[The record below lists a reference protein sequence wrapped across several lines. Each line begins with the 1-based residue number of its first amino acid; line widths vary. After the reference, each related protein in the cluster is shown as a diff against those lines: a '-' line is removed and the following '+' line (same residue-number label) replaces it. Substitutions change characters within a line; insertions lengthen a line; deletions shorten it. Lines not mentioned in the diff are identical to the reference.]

1 MPTFTAQMQTEIIS
15 ILLAANNHS
24 SQLPPPSRRD
34 SRWVYRA
41 AQRCSAFTLAE
52 SMVVLVIFSLF
63 TIMAVGNL
71 RSVLMRNSFNARV
84 HNFVSSMQAAVT
96 AAAQTGRRYEV
107 IIDPVEQTYL
117 LREITTS
124 DLSEVLEEE
133 IIAEGDFGEN
143 CRVAY
148 VLFDDG
154 EFTDQFRAKF
164 RAGRSGWN
172 FGGVIV
178 LLDEDEQPYSVVV
191 NRLSNIVRL
200 QPGEVEIMMPRTKEE
215 MPF

>member
-1 MPTFTAQMQTEIIS
+1 MAGTNRPS
-15 ILLAANNHS
+15 Y
-24 SQLPPPSRRD
+24 LPPGPQPGPARA
-34 SRWVYRA
+34 YRPA
-41 AQRCSAFTLAE
+41 RGYPAFTLAE
-52 SMVVLVIFSLF
+52 SMVVLVVLSLF
-63 TIMAVGNL
+63 VALAAGNL
-71 RSVLMRNSFNARV
+71 KTTLLRNSFKAKI
-84 HNFVSSMQAAVT
+84 HNFVSAMEMAVT

-117 LREITTS
+117 LREITTP
-124 DLSEVLEEE
+124 DLSQVLEEE

-143 CRVAY
+143 CRVSY

-154 EFTDQFRAKF
+154 EFSDQFRVKF
-164 RAGRSGWN
+164 RAGRTGWN

-178 LLDEDEQPYSVVV
+178 LLDADEQPYSIVV

-200 QPGEVEIMMPRTKEE
+200 QPGEAEILAPKTSEE

>member
-1 MPTFTAQMQTEIIS
+1 MAEGNRSLQWPGLSGRGSVCA
-15 ILLAANNHS
+15 
-24 SQLPPPSRRD
+24 
-34 SRWVYRA
+34 YRA
-41 AQRCSAFTLAE
+41 AGRYSAFTLAE

-71 RSVLMRNSFNARV
+71 RSVLMRNSFKARV

-107 IIDPVEQTYL
+107 TVDPVEQRYL

-154 EFTDQFRAKF
+154 EFTDRFRAKF